1 MVCDIGGGFG
11 GGGGG
16 WRGAKCCH
24 GGQID
29 WQRRLIRKEEWET
42 GGRRRAIHLK
52 EQIGDEVSA
61 CWCHEESRVLF
72 SAC

>member
-1 MVCDIGGGFG
+1 M
-11 GGGGG
+11 
-16 WRGAKCCH
+16 AKCCP

-42 GGRRRAIHLK
+42 GGRRRAIHK

-61 CWCHEESRVLF
+61 CWCHEQSHVVF
-72 SAC
+72 NAY